1 MKKILLVLL
10 TVLLLLSLSGFAL
23 AAFKG
28 EREHDSTREELREI
42 IALLLIPEVQKAAD
56 AFYRPYLS
64 ITPRVD
70 ATFAGI
76 ESVITEQ
83 NYTGYTVV
91 IETEPYVGA
100 HISVGRDRVTLK
112 ISASGRVAV
121 THFEHLSSYP
131 LPEHL
136 MSLIKHPLP

>member
-1 MKKILLVLL
+1 MKKIRLMLL
-10 TVLLLLSLSGFAL
+10 TGLLLLSMSGFAM

-42 IALLLIPEVQKAAD
+42 MALLLIPEIQKATD
-56 AFYRPYLS
+56 AFYKPYLS

-76 ESVITEQ
+76 ESVVTGE
-83 NYTGYTVV
+83 NNTGYTVV

-112 ISASGRVAV
+112 ISASGRATV
-121 THFEHLSSYP
+121 TCFEHLSSYP

-136 MSLIKHPLP
+136 TSLIKRPLP